1 MHNMF
6 VLSKTRIKHY
16 HGKREA
22 SGSNELGSA
31 AALGVY
37 VLFVHL
43 MLSARYFSL
52 YFRLVAVTLPRVG
65 INDKTKISFKDF
77 LLITKGNIIFH
88 VYSIFLELN
97 DEQKEMQNL
106 ARKFTAEE
114 IIPTA
119 AEYDRTMEY
128 PWPIVK
134 KAWEVG
140 LINNHIP
147 SHCGT

>member
-1 MHNMF
+1 
-6 VLSKTRIKHY
+6 
-16 HGKREA
+16 
-22 SGSNELGSA
+22 
-31 AALGVY
+31 
-37 VLFVHL
+37 
-43 MLSARYFSL
+43 
-52 YFRLVAVTLPRVG
+52 
-65 INDKTKISFKDF
+65 
-77 LLITKGNIIFH
+77 
-88 VYSIFLELN
+88 
-97 DEQKEMQNL
+97 MQNL

-147 SHCGT
+147 AHCGTWIQIAKNLADMSVLIEINAILMLQWWVYELKTLCLALAGSAFFHVCFWVVCHYREK

>member
-1 MHNMF
+1 MCRCYKKTNCSSCKLIIHHHYNKNST
-6 VLSKTRIKHY
+6 LYSKIFN
-16 HGKREA
+16 GL
-22 SGSNELGSA
+22 N
-31 AALGVY
+31 
-37 VLFVHL
+37 
-43 MLSARYFSL
+43 FS
-52 YFRLVAVTLPRVG
+52 
-65 INDKTKISFKDF
+65 
-77 LLITKGNIIFH
+77 
-88 VYSIFLELN
+88 ELN

-147 SHCGT
+147 AHCGTFFFLNN